1 MTLKLK
7 FLDYFTNVWNQF
19 DLFVYTLLA
28 ISVILRYCLTG
39 DEFVWARMFYVST
52 LALFYL
58 RFLQMFYVSKK
69 IGPKVIMIRRMVS
82 GFDRYETASIGL
94 CGFSAWLY
102 RINMA
107 SDYDL
112 WSRAA
117 NRPTNGRVKITLE
130 THMNQLRMAYCTR
143 SAKQDSTYL

>member
-28 ISVILRYCLTG
+28 ISVILRYSLTG

-58 RFLQMFYVSKK
+58 RFLQMFYISKN

-82 GFDRYETASIGL
+82 GFER
-94 CGFSAWLY
+94 
-102 RINMA
+102 
-107 SDYDL
+107 
-112 WSRAA
+112 
-117 NRPTNGRVKITLE
+117 
-130 THMNQLRMAYCTR
+130 
-143 SAKQDSTYL
+143 